1 MQRLQLAL
9 SITIATLLC
18 AANDHS
24 SLAQSSARTSSGQ
37 VSKLL
42 AVPVQAPVPVSGS
55 LTVTTAPAS
64 VQTSSAAATQ
74 SASSSST
81 DAQQKAYKQKRLAAI
96 KKMKFDRRPS
106 ARIQAWA
113 AQEKNRQTAAG
124 RETAADRTAP
134 RRTETADSRAA
145 GCRR

>member
-18 AANDHS
+18 AADGNS
-24 SLAQSSARTSSGQ
+24 SLAQYSARTSSGQ

-42 AVPVQAPVPVSGS
+42 AAPVQAPVTVSGS
-55 LTVTTAPAS
+55 LTVTTAPAG
-64 VQTSSAAATQ
+64 VQTSSAAAAQ

-81 DAQQKAYKQKRLAAI
+81 DAQQKAYEQKRLAAI
-96 KKMKFDRRPS
+96 KKLKFDRRPS

-113 AQEKNRQTAAG
+113 TPEKTDAKQP
-124 RETAADRTAP
+124 EKEQKPDRK
-134 RRTETADSRAA
+134 SVV
-145 GCRR
+145 